1 MEDVNPELAEIRNLF
16 KCAQI
21 GIYTSHN
28 AQHTGREYYGLP
40 QAKAFLFW
48 CDERKKL
55 DRTKINRI
63 VGDVNRFNAEYAK
76 NEAAAI
82 EIEKRL

>member
-1 MEDVNPELAEIRNLF
+1 MEDVSPELAEVRNLF
-16 KCAQI
+16 KCVHI

-28 AQHTGREYYGLP
+28 ALHMGREYYGLP

-48 CDERKKL
+48 CDEKKKL
-55 DRTKINRI
+55 DRGKINRI